1 MAASPPEVIQRALA
15 QRATLSVTPELID
28 NGSLIPAAV
37 LVALYA
43 KDGDYCV
50 LLNKRSE
57 EVEHHKGEISFP
69 GGAKDPED
77 KNFLDTALRETEE
90 ETGINRNDVTILG
103 ELDEVVTRSNFHV
116 KVFVGSIV
124 YPYSFKPSAVEIAEV
139 LEVPIKSLND
149 PSTWRIETRMEDG
162 LPVSTRSY
170 AYKDHLVFGVTARIL
185 QQFLEVLA
193 DGLEKEA
200 H

>member
-90 ETGINRNDVTILG
+90 EMGINRNDVTILG

>member
-90 ETGINRNDVTILG
+90 EMGINRNDVTILG

-124 YPYSFKPSAVEIAEV
+124 YPYSFKPSAVEIDEV